1 MSNKYSTAQMKELD
15 AKHHLHPFSNHK
27 SLRAAGSRVIVGGDG
42 AHFIDSEGKRVL
54 DGMSGLWTTNI
65 GYGRE
70 ELAKAAYDQ
79 ILELPYY
86 NTFFQTTH
94 PRVVELS
101 QKLSEIAPANI
112 KQVFYGSSGSESPV
126 GTITRRPRTRGSGGV
141 AIWR

>member
-27 SLRAAGSRVIVGGDG
+27 SLRAAGSRVIVGGEG

-79 ILELPYY
+79 IVELPYY

-94 PRVVELS
+94 RASWSFRRSFRKSL
-101 QKLSEIAPANI
+101 LRT
-112 KQVFYGSSGSESPV
+112 SSKFSMG
-126 GTITRRPRTRGSGGV
+126 RRF
-141 AIWR
+141 